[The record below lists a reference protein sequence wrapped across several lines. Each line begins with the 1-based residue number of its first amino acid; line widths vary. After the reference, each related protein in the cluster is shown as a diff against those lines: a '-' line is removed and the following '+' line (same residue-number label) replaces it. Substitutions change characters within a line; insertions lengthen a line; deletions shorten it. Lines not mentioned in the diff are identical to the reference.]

1 MKLIS
6 FFLSVCLTAR
16 AQAPVSDVSTL
27 QTLLAE
33 VHQLRIALER
43 STQIA
48 PRIQIAVERL
58 KMQQEQAARIA
69 RQLDDARQELDH
81 FRADQAR
88 IQQRLQFVDN
98 DVAQTADPQKRKDL
112 NDLLASLKQ
121 EADRSEKSAQ
131 QSQAREGELAN
142 QLQSERVK
150 LNELNDRLEQM
161 ERALNAP

>member
-16 AQAPVSDVSTL
+16 AQAPVSDGPTL

-58 KMQQEQAARIA
+58 KMQQEQAARVA
-69 RQLDDARQELDH
+69 RQLDDARQELEH
-81 FRADQAR
+81 FRTDQVR

-98 DVAQTADPQKRKDL
+98 EVTQTADPQKRKDL
-112 NDLLASLKQ
+112 NDLLANLKQ
-121 EADRSEKSAQ
+121 EADRAEKSVQ
-131 QSQAREGELAN
+131 QSQAPEGEWAN
-142 QLQSERVK
+142 QLKSERVK
-150 LNELNDRLEQM
+150 LTELNDRLDQM